1 MLSKLPS
8 TSAPLWVVF
17 QNTPCPSLPNGERL
31 QRIYFER
38 KGKKILHLNSL
49 LTPWMLKYEWFE
61 EILLVHRT
69 ANSPFSF
76 CIRPFPHVHCPAS
89 PSSRSS
95 MCLFGISLELKLF
108 EEMLKALWPCFKS
121 SSESGWGHPES
132 TMFNFHSTSALY
144 LPPQAGGCV
153 EGALTVD
160 KSLVSLLSE
169 VVISVLSIW
178 TVIL

>member
-1 MLSKLPS
+1 MNF
-8 TSAPLWVVF
+8 LWKKW
-17 QNTPCPSLPNGERL
+17 ER
-31 QRIYFER
+31 IF
-38 KGKKILHLNSL
+38 HLNSL
-49 LTPWMLKYEWFE
+49 LTLRTLKYKWFDE
-61 EILLVHRT
+61 QSLLVHP
-69 ANSPFSF
+69 ADNLLCLLFSTLVF
-76 CIRPFPHVHCPAS
+76 FTHIYCLAS

-108 EEMLKALWPCFKS
+108 EEMMKELWPWFKS
-121 SSESGWGHPES
+121 NSECSRGHPGS

-144 LPPQAGGCV
+144 LPLQTGVCV
-153 EGALTVD
+153 EGALIVD